1 MSRTARHSEP
11 GSRSGKAAGLNSVGR
26 NRRPWTFGDARESRV
41 SARASSP
48 GPRNAA
54 GPEPH
59 RTRGR
64 GYRFQVAGNDNAR
77 WRIAYRWCAV
87 GIGAWWDADNFLL
100 RAQPSGR
107 CISANGEDQ
116 PSPKRGP
123 CCLARIQRI
132 VSAFVFGVCPACW
145 GLFLSRSGHSED
157 STDQRDNHTPERD

>member
-11 GSRSGKAAGLNSVGR
+11 GSRSGKAAGLNGVGR

-41 SARASSP
+41 SATSSP
-48 GPRNAA
+48 GPRGAA
-54 GPEPH
+54 RPEPR
-59 RTRGR
+59 RTRSR
-64 GYRFQVAGNDNAR
+64 GYRFQIAGNDNAR
-77 WRIAYRWCAV
+77 WRTAHRWRVV
-87 GIGAWWDADNFLL
+87 GIGAWRDADNCSS

-123 CCLARIQRI
+123 YCLARIQRI

-157 STDQRDNHTPERD
+157 SADQRDNHTPERD